1 MIDRP
6 EAGDRDETQEQEGK
20 EVKKEEDK
28 KKVRPY
34 HCEAR
39 RAAALRAEGD
49 EAISTRAMGDCF
61 ASLAM
66 TGVAQLLF
74 FVLCFLY
81 LWLVVEPYLIYYGFG
96 TLLPDAS
103 PFATGWP
110 FLEESLSMPG
120 GPVIYASA
128 FLSQGYYHSW
138 LGAAI
143 IILAGFCLGEL
154 SRRHFAAAGFK
165 HGSLL
170 VPFPAIMLFLVYS
183 QYNHPL
189 SACLA
194 IALGLVLA
202 LIFERLPLRRP
213 LLRAL
218 AGCLI
223 AVFGFWLGDAG
234 TWLVFALMVLVHE
247 IVVHRRW
254 TAIIPALAVS
264 AAVILALAQY
274 VFLIPTRETLV
285 VLTPFA
291 PSATAGMDPFLKV
304 LTFLL
309 YGFTPLVVLLASLGK
324 IIFRGHKTDARP
336 RKARTGRVRTTH
348 HSTASGSG
356 AWYAPYVIRK
366 LALSAVPIVLMG
378 LGLYVTHKELRKPY
392 VLSNY
397 YSQQKRWDKILE
409 LSRHLPRDRSNPYIS
424 HDILL
429 ALYHT
434 GRLPYDMF
442 CHPLVPEGLLL
453 THEKKESDLTEWKLS
468 EIFLDL
474 GHVNMAQKL
483 ASELLTTKGPLGMV
497 LEELAWINIIK
508 GHPGTAQV
516 YLEALKRDLVY
527 RGRAR
532 SLLQGLDRGF
542 PPEQAAYINRIRSYS
557 RDEMAAVTGAEPVDE
572 TLAALL
578 KHNPR
583 NKMAFEYLMA
593 CYLLTKQ
600 VDKIVANMGGLHD
613 LGYQGTPTL
622 YQEAILI
629 HFGSQGRKVDV
640 GKFNI
645 SPETIRRYEAFVQ
658 LGNAMESQD
667 RQAVLNRMI
676 REFGT
681 SYFFYYT
688 FGQVGLT

>member
-1 MIDRP
+1 M
-6 EAGDRDETQEQEGK
+6 A
-20 EVKKEEDK
+20 
-28 KKVRPY
+28 
-34 HCEAR
+34 
-39 RAAALRAEGD
+39 
-49 EAISTRAMGDCF
+49 
-61 ASLAM
+61 
-66 TGVAQLLF
+66 
-74 FVLCFLY
+74 
-81 LWLVVEPYLIYYGFG
+81 
-96 TLLPDAS
+96 
-103 PFATGWP
+103 
-110 FLEESLSMPG
+110 
-120 GPVIYASA
+120 
-128 FLSQGYYHSW
+128 
-138 LGAAI
+138 
-143 IILAGFCLGEL
+143 
-154 SRRHFAAAGFK
+154 
-165 HGSLL
+165 
-170 VPFPAIMLFLVYS
+170 
-183 QYNHPL
+183 
-189 SACLA
+189 
-194 IALGLVLA
+194 
-202 LIFERLPLRRP
+202 
-213 LLRAL
+213 
-218 AGCLI
+218 
-223 AVFGFWLGDAG
+223 
-234 TWLVFALMVLVHE
+234 LVHE

-254 TAIIPALAVS
+254 TAIIAALAVS

-274 VFLIPTRETLV
+274 VFLIPMRETLV

-291 PSATAGMDPFLKV
+291 PSATEGMDPFLKV
-304 LTFLL
+304 LVFLL
-309 YGFTPLVVLLASLGK
+309 YGFPPLVVLLASLGK

-336 RKARTGRVRTTH
+336 RKARGRDKH
-348 HSTASGSG
+348 A
-356 AWYAPYVIRK
+356 AAPRRRLSPALFGK

-378 LGLYVTHKELRKPY
+378 LGLYTTHKELRKPY

-468 EIFLDL
+468 EIFLEL

-527 RGRAR
+527 HGRAQ
-532 SLLQGLDRGF
+532 SLLYGLESGF
-542 PPEQAAYINRIRSYS
+542 PPQQAAYLDRIRSCMHQ
-557 RDEMAAVTGAEPVDE
+557 ETAAVTGAEPVDE

-600 VDKIVANMGGLHD
+600 VDKIVENMGRLHD

-640 GKFNI
+640 GRFNI
-645 SPETIRRYEAFVQ
+645 SPETIRRYEAFVR
-658 LGNAMESQD
+658 LGNALESQD

>member
-1 MIDRP
+1 MKQEHEKMERE
-6 EAGDRDETQEQEGK
+6 EAQGGK
-20 EVKKEEDK
+20 TSHLLTFL
-28 KKVRPY
+28 PS
-34 HCEAR
+34 H
-39 RAAALRAEGD
+39 
-49 EAISTRAMGDCF
+49 
-61 ASLAM
+61 
-66 TGVAQLLF
+66 LLF

-81 LWLVVEPYLIYYGFG
+81 LWLVVEPHLMYHGFG

-110 FLEESLSMPG
+110 FLKDSLSMPG

-143 IILAGFCLGEL
+143 IVLAGFCLGEL
-154 SRRHFAAAGFK
+154 SRRHFLAAGFA
-165 HGSLL
+165 HGFLL
-170 VPFPAIMLFLVYS
+170 APFPAIMLFLVYS

-194 IALGLVLA
+194 ISLGLALS

-213 LLRAL
+213 LARAL
-218 AGCLI
+218 AGCLL
-223 AVFGFWLGDAG
+223 AVFGFWLGGAG
-234 TWLVFALMVLVHE
+234 TWLVFALMTLVQE
-247 IVVHRRW
+247 VVVHRRW
-254 TAIIPALAVS
+254 TAITLALPVS

-274 VFLIPTRETLV
+274 VFLIPTREALV

-291 PSATAGMDPFLKV
+291 PSATTGMDPFLKV

-309 YGFTPLVVLLASLGK
+309 YGFTPLVGLLVSLGK
-324 IIFRGHKTDARP
+324 TVFRGHGHKTDVRP
-336 RKARTGRVRTTH
+336 RKARMGRVRTTH
-348 HSTASGSG
+348 HSTAPGSG
-356 AWYAPYVIRK
+356 AWYAPYGIRK

-378 LGLYVTHKELRKPY
+378 LGLCITHKGLRKAY

-397 YSQQKRWDKILE
+397 YSHQKRWDKILD
-409 LSRHLPRDRSNPYIS
+409 LSRHLPKNKSNPYVS
-424 HDILL
+424 HDILR

-442 CHPLVPEGLLL
+442 CYPLVPEGILL
-453 THEKKESDLTEWKLS
+453 THEKKESDLTQWKLS
-468 EIFLDL
+468 QIFLEL

-483 ASELLTTKGPLGMV
+483 ASEILTTKGPLGMV
-497 LEELAWINIIK
+497 LEELAWINIVK
-508 GHPGTAQV
+508 GHPGTARV
-516 YLEALKRDLVY
+516 YLEAMKSDLVY
-527 RGRAR
+527 HGRAQ
-532 SLLQGLDRGF
+532 SLLHSLESGLA
-542 PPEQAAYINRIRSYS
+542 PEQAAYIDRIRSCMH
-557 RDEMAAVTGAEPVDE
+557 DETAGVTGSEPVDE
-572 TLAALL
+572 TLTALL

-593 CYLLTKQ
+593 CYLLTGQ
-600 VDKIVANMGGLHD
+600 VDKIVANMGRLRD

-622 YQEAILI
+622 YQEALLI
-629 HFGSQGRKVDV
+629 HFGSQQREVDL
-640 GKFNI
+640 GKFGI
-645 SPETIRRYEAFVQ
+645 SPETLRRYEAFVQ

-667 RQAVLNRMI
+667 RQAVLNRLI

-688 FGQVGLT
+688 FGKVGLN